1 MAALVVILVIAL
13 VVVAGVAAWMYVR
26 NRRTERLREQF
37 GPEYEHAVQE
47 SGDRGRAEQELAAR
61 QQRVESLQIR
71 PLPQGDRTRFAD
83 AWRATQA
90 RFVDDPPGAIAE
102 ADTLIGEVMQARGY
116 PIGDFDARAADL
128 SVDHAEVVSHYRA
141 AHRIAA
147 ASRKGEATTEQLR
160 QAMVH
165 YRTLFA
171 DLLEMQPDSL
181 APSSTQRTRS

>member
-1 MAALVVILVIAL
+1 MGGAPKKPATSEEPPKATGWAAKPNARSASLQRAL
-13 VVVAGVAAWMYVR
+13 ADQKVTDAEWKA
-26 NRRTERLREQF
+26 L
-37 GPEYEHAVQE
+37 GPELQKSQLGAPEN
-47 SGDRGRAEQELAAR
+47 R
-61 QQRVESLQIR
+61 QLLEA
-71 PLPQGDRTRFAD
+71 FASPNV
-83 AWRATQA
+83 R
-90 RFVDDPPGAIAE
+90 
-102 ADTLIGEVMQARGY
+102 
-116 PIGDFDARAADL
+116 FDARAADL